1 MRSPFTRAGRATRVT
16 LTTLVVTA
24 ALFCGGASTA
34 AAAIQTRL
42 ITYEQGGVNLEGY
55 LAWDDALSG
64 PRPGVLVVHQW
75 LGLTENEMM
84 RARLLAELGYVALA
98 ADVYGQGVRPV
109 DTAGAAKEAG
119 KYYGDRAL
127 LRARVAAGLAALKK
141 QPGVDA
147 ARTAAIG
154 YCFGGGA
161 VLELARSG
169 ADVLGV
175 VSFHGSLDTPLPA
188 VKDAVKAKLLIC
200 HGAVDPY
207 VKPEAINGF
216 VAEMEAAGVDY
227 QFVMYAGAVHA
238 FTQKGAGDDPSRGA
252 AYQEA
257 ADRRSW
263 VAMKDFLAEVLR

>member
-1 MRSPFTRAGRATRVT
+1 M
-16 LTTLVVTA
+16 
-24 ALFCGGASTA
+24 
-34 AAAIQTRL
+34 
-42 ITYEQGGVNLEGY
+42 
-55 LAWDDALSG
+55 
-64 PRPGVLVVHQW
+64 
-75 LGLTENEMM
+75 
-84 RARLLAELGYVALA
+84 LAELGYVALA
-98 ADVYGQGVRPV
+98 TDVYGQGVRPA
-109 DTAGAAKEAG
+109 DSAAAGKEAG

-127 LRARVAAGLAALKK
+127 LRARVASGLDTLKK

-147 ARTAAIG
+147 DRTAAIG

-169 ADVLGV
+169 ADLRGV

-188 VKDAVKAKLLIC
+188 ADGAVKAKVLVC

-207 VKPEAINGF
+207 VKPEAVTGF
-216 VAEMEAAGVDY
+216 LAEMEAAHVDY

-252 AYQEA
+252 AYNEA

-263 VAMKDFLAEVLR
+263 AAMKTFLEEALR

>member
-1 MRSPFTRAGRATRVT
+1 M
-16 LTTLVVTA
+16 
-24 ALFCGGASTA
+24 
-34 AAAIQTRL
+34 
-42 ITYEQGGVNLEGY
+42 
-55 LAWDDALSG
+55 
-64 PRPGVLVVHQW
+64 LVVHQW

-98 ADVYGQGVRPV
+98 ADVYGQGVRPA

-119 KYYGDRAL
+119 KYYGDRPL
-127 LRARVAAGLAALKK
+127 LRARVAAGLAELKK

-147 ARTAAIG
+147 TRSAAIG

-169 ADVLGV
+169 ADLRGV

-188 VKDAVKAKLLIC
+188 AKGQVVAKVLVC

-207 VKPEAINGF
+207 VKPETVAGF

-252 AYQEA
+252 AYNEA

-263 VAMKDFLAEVLR
+263 VAMKEFLGEAFR

>member
-1 MRSPFTRAGRATRVT
+1 MLRPA
-16 LTTLVVTA
+16 TLVVVA
-24 ALFCGGASTA
+24 ALLCGAASAT
-34 AAAIQTRL
+34 AAIQTKTV
-42 ITYEQGGVNLEGY
+42 TYEQGGVTLEGY

-75 LGLTENEMM
+75 MGLTENEMM
-84 RARLLAELGYVALA
+84 RARMLAELGYVALA
-98 ADVYGQGVRPV
+98 ADVYGQGVRPA

-127 LRARVAAGLAALKK
+127 LRARVAAGLDALKR

-169 ADVLGV
+169 AGLQGV

-188 VKDAVKAKLLIC
+188 GKGDVKAKVLVC

-207 VKPEAINGF
+207 VKPEAVTGF
-216 VAEMEAAGVDY
+216 MAEMEAAGVDY
-227 QFVMYAGAVHA
+227 QFIAYAGAVHA
-238 FTQKGAGDDPSRGA
+238 FTQKGAGNDPTRGA
-252 AYQEA
+252 AYQET

>member
-1 MRSPFTRAGRATRVT
+1 MRRHFSRAGLATVT
-16 LTTLVVTA
+16 MTA
-24 ALFCGGASTA
+24 ALFCGATFSA
-34 AAAIQTRL
+34 AAVQTKT
-42 ITYEQGGVNLEGY
+42 ISYESGGVVLEGY
-55 LAWDDALSG
+55 LAWDDGLTG

-75 LGLTENEMM
+75 MGLTENEMM
-84 RARLLAELGYVALA
+84 RARMLAELGYVALA
-98 ADVYGQGVRPV
+98 ADVYGMGVRPA

-127 LRARVAAGLAALKK
+127 LRARVTAGLDALKN

-147 ARTAAIG
+147 ARCAAIG

-169 ADVLGV
+169 ADLRGV

-188 VKDAVKAKLLIC
+188 AKGDVKAKVLVC

-207 VKPEAINGF
+207 VKPEAVSGF
-216 VAEMEAAGVDY
+216 MTEMEAAGVDY
-227 QFVMYAGAVHA
+227 QFIAYAGAVHA
-238 FTQKGAGDDPSRGA
+238 FTQTGAGSDPSRGA
-252 AYQEA
+252 AYNET

-263 VAMKDFLAEVLR
+263 VAMKEFLAEILQ